1 MTWLTLI
8 LSMPTENATARMRAW
23 RALKSS
29 GAAVLRD
36 GVYLLPSSDRTRE
49 TLNAIAHAVQ
59 ESSGTAYLADTGFP
73 DDDSAR
79 LTALF
84 DRSADYAEL
93 MKSIEPIQAA
103 LSPDTAMDALKRL
116 RKLRKVYA
124 QLSDIDFFPGEARRQ
139 ADAALLE
146 LEEGAN
152 RALSPDEPH
161 AVDGAIVRLLVDDYQ
176 GRTWA
181 TRARPWVDRLASAWL
196 IRRHI
201 DEDARILWLASPA
214 ECPDSALGFDFDGA
228 RFSHAGAKVTF
239 ENLVTAFG
247 LQSKGMDRLGAIVHF
262 LDVGGVQPPEA
273 AGVEQVLAG
282 LRATIAD
289 DDQLLALASGVFD
302 GLLASFEEE
311 GRA

>member
-59 ESSGTAYLADTGFP
+59 ESSGTAYLADTAFP

-103 LSPDTAMDALKRL
+103 LSPDTAMDALKQL
-116 RKLRKVYA
+116 RKFRKVYA

-201 DEDARILWLASPA
+201 DKDARILWLASPA
-214 ECPDSALGFDFDGA
+214 ECPESALGFDFDGA